1 MTFDELE
8 SKYYELKGRHAG
20 GLLGDEEFLPE
31 LEKLS
36 LQDSQG
42 RWWMIGAKTGKWY
55 VSREGEWVQAEP
67 PRAAPSAERG
77 CPNCGAPVKED
88 ALFCASC
95 GYRLVAEPAAPA
107 QAPARPTPRPPVT
120 TREKGPI
127 DYEGV
132 GRRAVAATIDGIVFS
147 IVYFVVSFVIFLLA
161 GRTKAPGFEVIYVA
175 IGLSSLLAF
184 GYFVVLEATTGA
196 TLGKMALGMRVV
208 KEDGSPCDWKASL
221 IRNLLRVIDG
231 LFGYL
236 LGAILI
242 WTSDKTQRLGD
253 RVAKTVVISTR

>member
-8 SKYYELKGRHAG
+8 SKYYELKGKQAAG
-20 GLLGDEEFLPE
+20 LISDEEFQAE

-36 LQDSQG
+36 LQDEQG

-55 VSREGEWVQAEP
+55 VSQEGEWVEAEP
-67 PRAAPSAERG
+67 PRAAPSAERV

-88 ALFCASC
+88 ASFCGSC

-127 DYEGV
+127 NYKGV
-132 GRRAVAATIDGIVFS
+132 GRRAVATIIDGILL
-147 IVYFVVSFVIFLLA
+147 FVVHFALGVVISLLA
-161 GRTKAPGFEVIYVA
+161 GRTKGA
-175 IGLSSLLAF
+175 GLGLTYALYCLTSLLGF
-184 GYFVVLEATTGA
+184 GYFIVLEATTGA

-221 IRNLLRVIDG
+221 IRNVLRVIDA
-231 LFGYL
+231 LFFYL

-242 WTSDKTQRLGD
+242 WTSDKKQRLGD